1 MDRNKINEI
10 FKEMLEDV
18 KYLKIK
24 TVVNSSKSVA
34 HSKEKV

>member
-18 KYLKIK
+18 IYMKLTSQKI
-24 TVVNSSKSVA
+24 NL
-34 HSKEKV
+34 EKRDNNM

>member
-18 KYLKIK
+18 KYIKLKSYLK
-24 TVVNSSKSVA
+24 SK
-34 HSKEKV
+34 K

>member
-18 KYLKIK
+18 KYIKLKSYLK
-24 TVVNSSKSVA
+24 K
-34 HSKEKV
+34 

>member
-18 KYLKIK
+18 IYMKLTSQKINLE
-24 TVVNSSKSVA
+24 TRDNNV
-34 HSKEKV
+34 

>member
-18 KYLKIK
+18 IYMKITSQKINLKK
-24 TVVNSSKSVA
+24 RDNNV
-34 HSKEKV
+34 

>member
-18 KYLKIK
+18 IYMKLASQKI
-24 TVVNSSKSVA
+24 NL
-34 HSKEKV
+34 EKRDNNM